1 MSAVRYPRMQSLCF
15 TGRVVQLVA
24 AALILVGSLVAQG
37 RGGRGGGAPPA
48 PGPCD
53 RPCLEGFI
61 DQYLDALVAHN
72 AFGLPLAQKV
82 KFSENDQLLDLG
94 DGLWNVTTDIG
105 TYKLY
110 VSDPQ
115 SGQVG
120 FFGTVRENGR
130 PTALAIRL
138 KIDNRKIS
146 EIETL
151 VYRGGGGPPPGGRG
165 GRGGPGGG
173 DAKGPPPT
181 GAAALEEMKV
191 DPIFLE
197 NIPANQRVSREGL
210 VGLAN
215 LYFDGMEL
223 NQGDVP
229 ANAFDPQCT
238 RVENGAK
245 NALGCAELLN
255 SRMLAYVQTVYP
267 RRPVVVDEE
276 RQLVFGFFMLQ
287 QPGDLLLVESPGR
300 ATVKFPDSATQPGFA
315 DVAQLFRIKAGK
327 IRKIEALT
335 VSLPYGTPNPF
346 FNDDWRRT
354 KK

>member
-1 MSAVRYPRMQSLCF
+1 MRSLHF
-15 TGRVVQLVA
+15 MDRALRLVA
-24 AALILVGSLVAQG
+24 TGLILAGSLAAQG
-37 RGGRGGGAPPA
+37 RGGRGPGGAPPA

-53 RPCLEGFI
+53 RACLEGFI
-61 DQYLDALVAHN
+61 NQYLDALVAHN

-105 TYKLY
+105 SYKLY

-120 FFGTVRENGR
+120 FFGTVRENDR

-165 GRGGPGGG
+165 GRGE
-173 DAKGPPPT
+173 AKGPPSPPPPPT
-181 GAAALEEMKV
+181 GAAALEAMKV
-191 DPIFLE
+191 DPIFQE
-197 NIPANQRVSREGL
+197 NGPANQRVSRDEL
-210 VGLAN
+210 VKLSN
-215 LYFDGMEL
+215 TYFDAIE
-223 NQGDVP
+223 QGNAP
-229 ANAFDPQCT
+229 ASAFDPQCA
-238 RVENGAK
+238 RVENGAQR
-245 NALGCAELLN
+245 AMGCAEELN
-255 SRMLAYVQTVYP
+255 SKTLSYIQTVYP

-276 RQLVFGFFMLQ
+276 RQLVFGFFMFQ
-287 QPGDLLLVESPGR
+287 QPGDLLFVESPGR
-300 ATVKFPDSATQPGFA
+300 GTVKFPDSATQPGFTE
-315 DVAQLFRIKAGK
+315 VAQLFKIKDGK
-327 IRKIEALT
+327 IRKTESLT
-335 VSLPYGTPNPF
+335 VGVPYGTPNPF
-346 FNDDWRRT
+346 FNDDWRRP

>member
-1 MSAVRYPRMQSLCF
+1 MQSFYF
-15 TGRVVQLVA
+15 TGRALRLVA
-24 AALILVGSLVAQG
+24 AALILVASLAAQG
-37 RGGRGGGAPPA
+37 RGGRGGGGAPPP

-61 DQYLDALVAHN
+61 NQYLDALVAHN

-115 SGQVG
+115 NGQVA
-120 FFGTVRENGR
+120 FVGTVRENGR

-151 VYRGGGGPPPGGRG
+151 VYRGGGGPPPGRG
-165 GRGGPGGG
+165 PAGSN
-173 DAKGPPPT
+173 AKGPPV

-197 NIPANQRVSREGL
+197 DVPANQRVSRDDL
-210 VGLAN
+210 VKLSN
-215 LYFDGMEL
+215 TYFDAIE
-223 NQGDVP
+223 QGNAP
-229 ANAFDPQCT
+229 AAAFDPQCA

-245 NALGCAELLN
+245 IAAGCANQIN
-255 SRMLAYVQTVYP
+255 SKTLSYIQAVYP

-276 RQLVFGFFMLQ
+276 RQLVFGFFMFQ
-287 QPGDLLLVESPGR
+287 QPGDLLFVESPGR
-300 ATVKFPDSATQPGFA
+300 GTVKFPDSATQPAFTE
-315 DVAQLFRIKAGK
+315 VAQLFRIKDGK
-327 IRKIEALT
+327 IRKTESLT
-335 VSLPYGTPNPF
+335 VGVPYGTANPF
-346 FNDDWRRT
+346 FNDDWRRP

>member
-1 MSAVRYPRMQSLCF
+1 MRSLY
-15 TGRVVQLVA
+15 TGRVLRLIAATLMLVSTLA
-24 AALILVGSLVAQG
+24 AQG
-37 RGGRGGGAPPA
+37 RGGRGGGGAPPA

-53 RPCLEGFI
+53 RACLEGFI

-94 DGLWNVTTDIG
+94 DGLWNVTTDVG

-115 SGQVG
+115 TGQVG
-120 FFGTVRENGR
+120 LFGTVRENGR

-138 KIDNRKIS
+138 KVDNRKIS

-165 GRGGPGGG
+165 GRGG
-173 DAKGPPPT
+173 DAKGPPPPPPPPT

-191 DPIFLE
+191 DPVFLE
-197 NIPANQRVSREGL
+197 TSPANQRVSRDEL
-210 VGLAN
+210 VKLSN
-215 LYFDGMEL
+215 SYFDAIE
-223 NQGDVP
+223 QGNAP
-229 ANAFDPQCT
+229 ASAFDAQCA

-245 NALGCAELLN
+245 TAAGCADQIN
-255 SRMLAYVQTVYP
+255 SKMLSYIQTVYP

-276 RQLVFGFFMLQ
+276 RQLVFGFFMFQ
-287 QPGDLLLVESPGR
+287 QPGDVLSVESPDKG
-300 ATVKFPDSATQPGFA
+300 TYKFPDSATQPGFTE
-315 DVAQLFRIKAGK
+315 VAQLFKIKDSK
-327 IRKIEALT
+327 IRKTESLT
-335 VSLPYGTPNPF
+335 LGVPYGTPNPF
-346 FNDDWRRT
+346 FNDDWRRP

>member
-1 MSAVRYPRMQSLCF
+1 MQSFSF
-15 TGRVVQLVA
+15 TGRALRLVA
-24 AALILVGSLVAQG
+24 AAVVEPLPRQVHATEPVSKDSSINIWTRLVA
-37 RGGRGGGAPPA
+37 R
-48 PGPCD
+48 
-53 RPCLEGFI
+53 
-61 DQYLDALVAHN
+61 N

-151 VYRGGGGPPPGGRG
+151 VFRGGGGPPPGGRG
-165 GRGGPGGG
+165 GRGPGRG
-173 DAKGPPPT
+173 DAKGPPPPPPPPT

-191 DPIFLE
+191 DPVFLE
-197 NIPANQRVSREGL
+197 TPPADQRVSRDQL
-210 VGLAN
+210 VKLSN
-215 LYFDGMEL
+215 TFFDAIE
-223 NQGDVP
+223 QGNAP
-229 ANAFDPQCT
+229 SSAFDAQCA
-238 RVENGAK
+238 RVENGVKVA
-245 NALGCAELLN
+245 AGCADQIN
-255 SRMLAYVQTVYP
+255 SKVLSYIQTVYP

-276 RQLVFGFFMLQ
+276 RQLVFGFFMFQ
-287 QPGDLLLVESPGR
+287 QPGDMLSVESPGKGIYKYSDPQLSR
-300 ATVKFPDSATQPGFA
+300 GSRKSRNCSRSRTAKFAR
-315 DVAQLFRIKAGK
+315 LNR
-327 IRKIEALT
+327 
-335 VSLPYGTPNPF
+335 
-346 FNDDWRRT
+346 
-354 KK
+354 

>member
-1 MSAVRYPRMQSLCF
+1 MRAATR
-15 TGRVVQLVA
+15 LVA
-24 AALILVGSLVAQG
+24 AAALLMYAGGLFAQG
-37 RGGRGGGAPPA
+37 RGGRGGGGAPPA

-53 RPCLEGFI
+53 RACLEGFI
-61 DQYLDALVAHN
+61 NQYLDALVAHN

-94 DGLWNVTTDIG
+94 DGLWNVTTDLG
-105 TYKLY
+105 TYKLI

-165 GRGGPGGG
+165 GRGG
-173 DAKGPPPT
+173 DAKAPPPPPPPPT

-191 DPIFLE
+191 DPVFLE
-197 NIPANQRVSREGL
+197 TVPANQRVSRDEL
-210 VGLAN
+210 VKLSN
-215 LYFDGMEL
+215 TYFDAIE
-223 NQGDVP
+223 QGNAP
-229 ANAFDPQCT
+229 AAAFDPQCA

-245 NALGCAELLN
+245 IAPGCAEQIN
-255 SRMLAYVQTVYP
+255 SKTLSYIQTVYP
-267 RRPVVVDEE
+267 RRPVVIDEE
-276 RQLVFGFFMLQ
+276 RQLVFGFFMFQ
-287 QPGDLLLVESPGR
+287 QPGDVLSVESPGKG
-300 ATVKFPDSATQPGFA
+300 TYKFPDSATQPGFTE
-315 DVAQLFRIKAGK
+315 VAQLFRIKDGK
-327 IRKIEALT
+327 IRKVEALALG
-335 VSLPYGTPNPF
+335 VPYGTPNPF